1 MHVDALVAFVR
12 FVIYCS
18 CIASSTRHLLMGI
31 LNNIGEYLRGGRTP
45 YSGGV
50 GGQQLHS
57 VRSYFFGRPLDYD
70 YEQLYLNGLWKNSVV
85 ASGLDWLSRNWLI
98 PELQVVRVSGDG
110 IEDPIRDHGALD
122 LLKRPHAQLNYSS
135 LSSSYIRDVLCYGSS
150 WIEKEYNSIGDVI
163 GLKPW
168 NPHTVTAVYPDD
180 GSEYLSF
187 WLLNVNGR
195 DLRVSPERVIFS
207 RRHIDVEN
215 DRLGWSPLRSVLRE
229 ISALNEGV
237 TYTDSLLRNY
247 CVPGLIV
254 SPKGDFMITDKD
266 ALRVKE
272 VLKDSSTGNNT
283 GDPVVLSGSYEIQK
297 ASFSP
302 AEVGLGQLLGPARD
316 TVLAAMGLNA
326 DVLGL
331 SGVEKGSYGSYSEAI
346 RAAYVHGLIPLQRLF
361 AEDLS
366 RQLLVDFED
375 PDDVHRG
382 RVKFSFDY
390 SPVEE
395 LDDREQVAA
404 NRSLRLYQ
412 AGAISL
418 NEARDIVGYGPAS
431 TPEADLVGIAKDLA
445 RVELGL
451 SPVAGG
457 VVSEGDGLGGVKSPP
472 QRGSSSVIPADGQ
485 ERSKLEGERN
495 SDSLSPSRSGVNK
508 EFASWLMEFE
518 MEGVAD
524 GTS

>member
-1 MHVDALVAFVR
+1 
-12 FVIYCS
+12 
-18 CIASSTRHLLMGI
+18 MGI
-31 LNNIGEYLRGGRTP
+31 LNSIGEYLRGGRTP
-45 YSGGV
+45 YGGGGGV
-50 GGQQLHS
+50 QRLFNS
-57 VRSYFFGRPLDYD
+57 RSYFFGRPLEIDF
-70 YEQLYLNGLWKNSVV
+70 ERLYLDGLWRNSTV

-98 PELQVVRVSGDG
+98 PELQVVRVSTDG
-110 IEDPIRDHGALD
+110 IEEPIRDHGALE
-122 LLKRPHAQLNYSS
+122 LLRNPHMHLNYSS
-135 LSSSYIRDVLCYGSS
+135 LSSSYIRDILCYGNS
-150 WIEKEYNSIGDVI
+150 WIEKEYNNIGEVV

-168 NPHTVTAVYPDD
+168 NPLSVSALYPDD
-180 GSEYLSF
+180 GSEYLSL
-187 WLLNVNGR
+187 WLLSVNGQE
-195 DLRVSPERVIFS
+195 LRVRPERVVFS

-237 TYTDSLLRNY
+237 TYTGSLLRNY

-254 SPKGDFMITDKD
+254 SPKGDFMVSDED

-331 SGVEKGSYGSYSEAI
+331 SGIEKGSYGSYSEAI

-375 PDDVHRG
+375 FDDVRRG

-431 TPEADLVGIAKDLA
+431 TPEADMVGISKDLA
-445 RVELGL
+445 RVEAGL
-451 SPVAGG
+451 SPVVGG

-472 QRGSSSVIPADGQ
+472 KGGGSGVIPADGS

-495 SDSLSPSRSGVNK
+495 SDALSPSRSGLNK
-508 EFASWLMEFE
+508 GFVPDLDSLEAELSCQ
-518 MEGVAD
+518 
-524 GTS
+524 